1 MARQRDL
8 AQIGSEGFAL
18 IDEYFGKKRINRPS
32 TTVPHNMEAGTSTTF
47 RVSQQSCNYCYNIS
61 PGSPVF
67 EINIPS
73 TRREAM
79 ITTITPL
86 VALNSYEAA
95 QLHDGI
101 YLANY
106 SNKRQMRMAY

>member
-18 IDEYFGKKRINRPS
+18 IDEYFGKKRINRPP
-32 TTVPHNMEAGTSTTF
+32 TTVPHNMAAGINTTF
-47 RVSQQSCNYCYNIS
+47 RVSQQSCNYRYNIS

-79 ITTITPL
+79 ITTPTPP

>member
-18 IDEYFGKKRINRPS
+18 IDEYLRINKPP
-32 TTVPHNMEAGTSTTF
+32 TTVPYNTGTTF
-47 RVSQQSCNYCYNIS
+47 RVTQQSCNYRYNIS
-61 PGSPVF
+61 PGSRVF
-67 EINIPS
+67 GIKTPS

-79 ITTITPL
+79 ITTPKPM
-86 VALNSYEAA
+86 VALNIYEAA

-106 SNKRQMRMAY
+106 SNTRQMRMSR

>member
-18 IDEYFGKKRINRPS
+18 IDEYFDKKRINRPP
-32 TTVPHNMEAGTSTTF
+32 TTVPHNMAAGTGTTF
-47 RVSQQSCNYCYNIS
+47 RVTQQSCNYRYNIS
-61 PGSPVF
+61 PGSRVF
-67 EINIPS
+67 GIISS

-79 ITTITPL
+79 ITTLNPP

-95 QLHDGI
+95 QLHDGKYPI
-101 YLANY
+101 NY
-106 SNKRQMRMAY
+106 SNTRQMRMAR